1 MTDGV
6 TPGQAASRGFLLGLA
21 ALALILPMTV
31 AHLPI
36 EQRKRTDLST
46 NEAPTGLLAVRR
58 EVPHR
63 RANFGAHPG
72 SPDARHLAAWVADSG
87 DNGGLEFLIVDKR
100 QARVWVFDA
109 AARVQASTA
118 ALLGSARG
126 DDSVPGIGT
135 RPIADVKPEERTTPA
150 GRFVAEAGRNTSGE
164 DVLWIDYEAAVS
176 MHRVRNT
183 EARER
188 RLHRLATPSAADN
201 RISYGCINLP
211 VAFYEQHIRPRVAT
225 QRVIVYVLPEVKPSQ
240 ALFGSYRVADLH
252 ASH

>member
-6 TPGQAASRGFLLGLA
+6 SLGQAASRGFLLGLA
-21 ALALILPMTV
+21 ALALVLPMPV
-31 AHLPI
+31 PLSANEPSA
-36 EQRKRTDLST
+36 RTDLPVDD
-46 NEAPTGLLAVRR
+46 APTGLLAAPH

-72 SPDARHLAAWVADSG
+72 SPEARDLAAWVADSG

-109 AARVQASTA
+109 VAQVQASTP

-150 GRFVAEAGRNTSGE
+150 GRFVAEAGRNASGE

-188 RLHRLATPSAADN
+188 RLQRLATPTAADN

-211 VAFYEQHIRPRVAT
+211 VAFYEQQIRPRVAT

-240 ALFGSYRVADLH
+240 PLFGSYRVPELQ